1 VQHPRHAPTLQKM
14 VLLENIG
21 GEYFEE
27 VTQQAGAALTTPQH
41 GRGLAW
47 TDWDRDG
54 KVDLLTTP
62 THSAAQL
69 LQNKSDVTGRSLT
82 VRLIGTASPRQ
93 PIGVIVELVT
103 SSGSQTKQLIGGGSY
118 ASTSLSEIHF
128 GIPKDATPIELRI
141 TWPRGGEQSMPIKP
155 DDDQMIVIEQQLS
168 R

>member
-1 VQHPRHAPTLQKM
+1 MR
-14 VLLENIG
+14 
-21 GEYFEE
+21 
-27 VTQQAGAALTTPQH
+27 PQH

-47 TDWDRDG
+47 TDWNRDG

-69 LQNKSDVTGRSLT
+69 LQNESDVPGRGLT
-82 VRLIGTASPRQ
+82 VRLIGTDSPRQ
-93 PIGVIVELVT
+93 PVGVIVEMVA

-128 GIPKDATPIELRI
+128 GIPKDAQPTELHV
-141 TWPRGGEQSMPIKP
+141 TWPLGGEQSILIKA
-155 DDDQMIVIEQQLS
+155 DDDQMIVIEQHLS